1 LSFNQNVCSFAADST
16 LLEIANQQGKKIL
29 LRSSGTSAR
38 ARARARASTSTSA
51 SAISISVGIARNVD
65 DWEFGDP

>member
-38 ARARARASTSTSA
+38 ARARASTSA

>member
-38 ARARARASTSTSA
+38 ARARARASTSA